1 MATFL
6 SKAATDPQSADEGVD
21 IASRGRELQTLVDK
35 YTESFPTRLALNGSA
50 RPLPP
55 GDIYLLT
62 GTTGG
67 LGSNM
72 LGHLLETPTVVRI
85 YAFNRPS
92 KSATSEARQLS
103 AFRQR
108 GLNTN
113 LLSNEKLVYIEG
125 DLSKPAFGLGD
136 KQYGEVSE
144 VAYVSGYMIILI
156 RRGYVATDS

>member
-6 SKAATDPQSADEGVD
+6 SKAVTDPQSAQGVD
-21 IASRGRELQTLVDK
+21 LASRGRELQALVDK

-50 RPLPP
+50 RPFPP
-55 GDIYLLT
+55 GDVYLLT

-72 LGHLLETPTVVRI
+72 LAHLLETTTVMRI

-113 LLSNEKLVYIEG
+113 LLSNEKLVYLEG
-125 DLSKPAFGLGD
+125 DLSEPAFGLGD
-136 KQYGEVSE
+136 KQYGEVSGIT
-144 VAYVSGYMIILI
+144 YISGYIIILI
-156 RRGYVATDS
+156 RRGYVATAS